1 MEGAMTKLFVRI
13 IIPLAG
19 LFMIQSCTT
28 ANPKEDTAIFA
39 GGCFWCVETPFD
51 TVDGVISAESGYTG
65 GKTKNPTY
73 EEVST
78 GLTGHY
84 EAVKVVFNPQRIS
97 YEELL
102 AIYWA
107 QIDPTDS
114 GGQFADRGSQYTT
127 AIFYRNDG
135 QKQRAERSKDILTQ
149 SGTFTK
155 PVVVKILPASVFY
168 RAEEYHQNYCKNNP
182 LEYQLY
188 KEGSGREGFLKKT
201 WGKDGIEKVKKMLR
215 VDAEN
220 KLTVRSK
227 DTLKKVLTPIQYAVT
242 QECATENA
250 FDNEYWNNHKEGIYV
265 DVVTGEPLFSS
276 IDKFDSGTG
285 WPSFTKPIARDSVKE
300 NIDKSYGMVRTE
312 VKSAKGD
319 SHLGHVFDDGPAPA
333 NLRYCI
339 NSASLRFIPKE
350 NLEAQGYGQY
360 LSLFAKK

>member
-1 MEGAMTKLFVRI
+1 MSTLFVRI
-13 IIPLAG
+13 IAPLIG

-51 TVDGVISAESGYTG
+51 AVEGVISAESGYTG

-102 AIYWA
+102 AVYWA
-107 QIDPTDS
+107 QIDPTDT

-127 AIFYRNDG
+127 AIFYRNDE
-135 QKQRAERSKDILTQ
+135 QKQRAERSKDILTR
-149 SGTFTK
+149 SGKFAK
-155 PVVVKILPASVFY
+155 PVAVKIIPASVFY

-188 KEGSGREGFLKKT
+188 KEGSGREGYLKKT
-201 WGKDGIEKVKKMLR
+201 WSKNGIEQVKNMLR
-215 VDAEN
+215 SNEYKIN
-220 KLTVRSK
+220 TSHTKTE
-227 DTLKKVLTPIQYAVT
+227 LKKALTPLQYAVT
-242 QECATENA
+242 QEGETEPP

-265 DVVTGEPLFSS
+265 DIVSGEPLFSS
-276 IDKFDSGTG
+276 TDKFESGTG
-285 WPSFTKPIARDSVKE
+285 WPSFTKPIAKE
-300 NIDKSYGMVRTE
+300 NVKDTIDKKYGMVRTE
-312 VKSAKGD
+312 VKSTKGD
-319 SHLGHVFDDGPAPA
+319 SHLGHVFDDGPAPT

-350 NLEAQGYGQY
+350 NLEKQGYGQY
-360 LSLFAKK
+360 RYLFINK